1 MIVAAATETAF
12 PALLKPLLDSGF
24 SAASDIHIWWVPTG
38 ILLIFAT
45 RGIAGFIGT
54 YSMSWIA
61 QNVLRDVRQAMFEK
75 FLVMPAS
82 SFDAKS
88 SGQLISRLISEVNS
102 VTAATTS
109 IISTLVRD
117 SLILL
122 GLLAWLI
129 WLNWQLTLVVAFI
142 FPLLAL
148 ISLAFSRRMRKLS
161 RGALGAT
168 GEMTRIVE
176 EVIFGNR
183 IVKIFQGADYES
195 NRFKKASARYRGRV
209 MRLMAAQALQTPLS
223 QLVAAIGVAAV
234 VTIALIQSRSGMA
247 TVGDFV
253 SFVAAMLMMFG
264 PLRHLADLNAQLQRG
279 IVAAQVVF
287 DLLDEDSESDAGKI
301 EKVNLKG
308 KIHFDCVSL
317 SYSGT
322 RTEALS
328 NISLTIY
335 PGETVAFVGPS
346 GGGKT
351 SLVNLIPRLYEPS
364 QGTILLDDRPL
375 KDLKLG
381 ALRSQ
386 IALVS
391 QDIVLFNDTIFNNI
405 AYGFPS
411 ATRAS
416 VEAAIQ
422 AANLESF
429 VATLPRGL
437 DTEIGDRGVRI
448 SGGQRQ
454 RLAIARATL
463 KDAPILIL
471 DEATSALDSE
481 SERNV
486 QFALENLRKGRTT
499 LVIAH
504 RLETIRDVDR
514 IMVLE
519 GGRVVQ
525 EGKHA
530 NLILQDGVYKKL
542 YYLNKVNSE
551 Q

>member
-1 MIVAAATETAF
+1 
-12 PALLKPLLDSGF
+12 
-24 SAASDIHIWWVPTG
+24 
-38 ILLIFAT
+38 
-45 RGIAGFIGT
+45 
-54 YSMSWIA
+54 
-61 QNVLRDVRQAMFEK
+61 
-75 FLVMPAS
+75 
-82 SFDAKS
+82 
-88 SGQLISRLISEVNS
+88 
-102 VTAATTS
+102 
-109 IISTLVRD
+109 
-117 SLILL
+117 
-122 GLLAWLI
+122 
-129 WLNWQLTLVVAFI
+129 
-142 FPLLAL
+142 
-148 ISLAFSRRMRKLS
+148 
-161 RGALGAT
+161 
-168 GEMTRIVE
+168 
-176 EVIFGNR
+176 
-183 IVKIFQGADYES
+183 
-195 NRFKKASARYRGRV
+195 
-209 MRLMAAQALQTPLS
+209 MAAQALQTPLS

-234 VTIALIQSRSGMA
+234 VTIALIQSRSGIA

-279 IVAAQVVF
+279 IVAAEVVF
-287 DLLDEDSESDAGKI
+287 GLLDEDSESDTGNIA
-301 EKVNLKG
+301 KVNLKG

-317 SYSGT
+317 SYPGKT
-322 RTEALS
+322 KEALS

-335 PGETVAFVGPS
+335 PGETVAIVGPS
-346 GGGKT
+346 GCGKT

-375 KDLKLG
+375 RDLKLS

-391 QDIVLFNDTIFNNI
+391 QDIVLFNDTIFNNV

-486 QFALENLRKGRTT
+486 KSALEKLRKGRTT

-504 RLETIRDVDR
+504 RLETTRDADKIVVFEAGR
-514 IMVLE
+514 I
-519 GGRVVQ
+519 VQ
-525 EGKHA
+525 EGKHET
-530 NLILQDGVYKKL
+530 LLLQDGIYKQL
-542 YYLNKVNSE
+542 YCLNKANSE